1 VVKSQVRFVH
11 HKDTEVHKEAQ
22 RKKVTMDNNHITHI
36 LDETPLAAVS
46 ESELELIRAHT
57 AKCADC
63 ARAFEA
69 AQLSQMLIK
78 HRADEAAS
86 SALNANPFFETRVLA
101 AWREQR
107 ESGWSFGRL
116 WKTTGALVSSMVVT
130 TAALA
135 ALTFIVP
142 AEEATTAPT
151 AVASTS
157 AESVMFDEG
166 QDEMT
171 NEQALNAIYYEE
183 EDAR

>member
-1 VVKSQVRFVH
+1 MS
-11 HKDTEVHKEAQ
+11 
-22 RKKVTMDNNHITHI
+22 VTHIRQI
-36 LDETPLAAVS
+36 LDETSLASLS
-46 ESELELIRAHT
+46 ESELGSIRAH
-57 AKCADC
+57 AANCADC
-63 ARAFEA
+63 ARVFEA
-69 AQLSQMLIK
+69 AQLSQLLIK
-78 HRADEAAS
+78 SRADEGAA
-86 SALNANPFFETRVLA
+86 SALNANPFFQTRVLA

-142 AEEATTAPT
+142 AEEATTAST

-157 AESVMFDEG
+157 AESVMFDQAE
-166 QDEMT
+166 DEMT
-171 NEQALNAIYYEE
+171 NEQVLNAIYYDE